1 MKVLLLI
8 FINFL
13 TFISMAQTENQKYI
27 VTNKINDIEIREY
40 LPAIYASV
48 TLEENSAKQN
58 SLFRILAN
66 YIFGGN
72 DENQKIAM
80 TAPVHMQKENAGDK
94 DALTMKFVM
103 PSEYNLNDLSKPNDP
118 RVNIYKSN
126 QKKYAAIGYGGYNS
140 DSKSDDHYKK
150 LKTILK
156 NNNIKYSGNPIYLG
170 YDPPYKFWG
179 RKNEILLELE

>member
-48 TLEENSAKQN
+48 TLEENNAKQN
-58 SLFRILAN
+58 SMFRILAN

-80 TAPVHMQKENAGDK
+80 TAPVHMQKENA
-94 DALTMKFVM
+94 ALTMKFVM

-126 QKKYAAIGYGGYNS
+126 QKKIRCYR
-140 DSKSDDHYKK
+140 
-150 LKTILK
+150 LWRL
-156 NNNIKYSGNPIYLG
+156 
-170 YDPPYKFWG
+170 
-179 RKNEILLELE
+179 

>member
-1 MKVLLLI
+1 MKALLLM

-48 TLEENSAKQN
+48 TLEENNAKQN
-58 SLFRILAN
+58 SMFRILAN

-80 TAPVHMQKENAGDK
+80 TAPVHMQKENNGEK

-103 PSEYNLNDLSKPNDP
+103 PSKYNLDDLSKPNDS

-126 QKKYAAIGYGGYNS
+126 KKKYAAIGYGGYNS
-140 DSKSDDHYKK
+140 DSKSDDYYKK
-150 LKTILK
+150 LKTVLK

>member
-58 SLFRILAN
+58 SMFRILAN

-80 TAPVHMQKENAGDK
+80 TAPVHMQKENAGEK

-118 RVNIYKSN
+118 
-126 QKKYAAIGYGGYNS
+126 
-140 DSKSDDHYKK
+140 
-150 LKTILK
+150 
-156 NNNIKYSGNPIYLG
+156 
-170 YDPPYKFWG
+170 
-179 RKNEILLELE
+179 